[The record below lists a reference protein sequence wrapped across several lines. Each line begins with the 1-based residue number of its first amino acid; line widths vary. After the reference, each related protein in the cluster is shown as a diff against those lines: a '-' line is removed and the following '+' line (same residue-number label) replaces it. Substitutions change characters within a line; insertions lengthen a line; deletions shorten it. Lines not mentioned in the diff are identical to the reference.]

1 MTDSIPFIDL
11 QAQRKRLGEPL
22 MRAIF
27 EAVEGGQWI
36 LGPQVAALEEELAA
50 FAGVKHAVA
59 CANGTDALLLILRAW
74 NIGVG
79 DVVLVPSFTFAATAE
94 AVALVG
100 ATPVFV
106 DVLSD
111 SFNMD
116 PASLDAAIAMV
127 RREAKLTPK
136 VVMPVDLFGQPAD
149 YRKIGAIA
157 EREGLLM
164 LCDTAQSFGASF
176 DGKRMGAIGDAAAT
190 SFFPAKPL
198 GCYGD
203 GGACFTNGD
212 GLAEIL
218 RSLLMHGRGTD
229 HYEHSRIGWNSRLD
243 TIQAAVLIEKLKIFP
258 DEIEARE
265 RVARR
270 YHAGLGKSNRI
281 GVPRMIA
288 GAQSVWAQYT
298 IQVEDRARLQ
308 ADLKDEG
315 IPSAVYYPIPLGRQ
329 RAYAH
334 FSRSSPTFPSAMRH

>member
-1 MTDSIPFIDL
+1 
-11 QAQRKRLGEPL
+11 
-22 MRAIF
+22 
-27 EAVEGGQWI
+27 
-36 LGPQVAALEEELAA
+36 
-50 FAGVKHAVA
+50 
-59 CANGTDALLLILRAW
+59 
-74 NIGVG
+74 
-79 DVVLVPSFTFAATAE
+79 
-94 AVALVG
+94 
-100 ATPVFV
+100 
-106 DVLSD
+106 
-111 SFNMD
+111 
-116 PASLDAAIAMV
+116 MV

-136 VVMPVDLFGQPAD
+136 VVIPVDLFGQPAD

-203 GGACFTNGD
+203 GGACFTDGD

-298 IQVEDRARLQ
+298 LRVSGGRRDEPGDALPREPRRRRRCERDRATTARRLRSM
-308 ADLKDEG
+308 
-315 IPSAVYYPIPLGRQ
+315 PRGR
-329 RAYAH
+329 
-334 FSRSSPTFPSAMRH
+334 